1 MYGRYDELGDASV
14 RQTFDTMCKK
24 LGGMGGNIDDDPT
37 IWDVPFRLM
46 KFGGSAAERFLPP
59 KFLENVALT
68 IPPASLEPWWLD
80 LVDVDDN
87 TTSLETLDAA
97 TQQPGGLNGANII
110 EEDGVQRQGS
120 KRQGQGDLE
129 LVPTRLAMST
139 PYFYNPRQTRGYAM
153 TNWLQ
158 GTSVPRPSPHPHPRP
173 MSISNIA
180 LVFEPMCA
188 CV

>member
-1 MYGRYDELGDASV
+1 MVECWGSERHPA
-14 RQTFDTMCKK
+14 
-24 LGGMGGNIDDDPT
+24 
-37 IWDVPFRLM
+37 RL
-46 KFGGSAAERFLPP
+46 AA
-59 KFLENVALT
+59 KTNV
-68 IPPASLEPWWLD
+68 I
-80 LVDVDDN
+80 
-87 TTSLETLDAA
+87 
-97 TQQPGGLNGANII
+97 QANII